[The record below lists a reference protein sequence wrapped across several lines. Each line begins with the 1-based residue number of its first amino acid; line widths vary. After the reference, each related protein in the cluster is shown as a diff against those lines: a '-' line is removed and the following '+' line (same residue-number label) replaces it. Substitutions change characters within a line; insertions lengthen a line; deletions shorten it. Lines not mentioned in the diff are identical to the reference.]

1 MPGMKTLTGM
11 TGTGSAVELA
21 EMLRQLGRGR
31 DTVLAHITPEEA
43 QMLMDQGGSGTT
55 NPATGLPEF
64 QNYEGFYG
72 EGSDPDFDI
81 YAGPY
86 TRPEITSLYPE
97 GSIARGAEGPTVYDE
112 FGPRRAESP
121 ASFDLRTGAPRQ
133 TEFDIS
139 TGQGMGFRNLETSLG
154 YPQGAIE
161 AATFRAGGR
170 TPEEV
175 IAQNFKPPEP
185 GLAQKAESGLQQVRE
200 LTAKYP
206 RLTQALGAGAQ
217 GIAAL
222 VQARRARQQG
232 REQAARFA
240 ELGRPLREEAEN
252 LRQQALS
259 GTLTPQQ
266 AAQQE
271 AIRARMRQAAA
282 SRGVTTGTQAA
293 MIENQLSRARAELSQ
308 TNLNNALRQLN
319 LANAYD
325 EAAIKV
331 SLAAD
336 READELLGE
345 IFTNIARDL
354 SGARATTPQTSR
366 MTTGQLPTQEVT
378 RRPEIPR
385 G

>member
-43 QMLMDQGGSGTT
+43 QMLMDRGGSGTI
-55 NPATGLPEF
+55 NPNTGLPEF
-64 QNYEGFYG
+64 LIDFPDQDTQYEYLQSQDMPTVDVTGGGTSVDAGPSVDMTGFRQPTG
-72 EGSDPDFDI
+72 FEQAAEPQEMPPGMRFDI
-81 YAGPY
+81 NVPSA
-86 TRPEITSLYPE
+86 TQRLDITSPIYREPFVPFERTALPE
-97 GSIARGAEGPTVYDE
+97 T
-112 FGPRRAESP
+112 
-121 ASFDLRTGAPRQ
+121 
-133 TEFDIS
+133 
-139 TGQGMGFRNLETSLG
+139 
-154 YPQGAIE
+154 
-161 AATFRAGGR
+161 
-170 TPEEV
+170 
-175 IAQNFKPPEP
+175 PPEP
-185 GLAQKAESGLQQVRE
+185 GLAQRAESGLQQVRE

-325 EAAIKV
+325 EAAIKA

-366 MTTGQLPTQEVT
+366 MTTAQLPTQEVT

>member
-43 QMLMDQGGSGTT
+43 QMLMDRGGSGTI
-55 NPATGLPEF
+55 NPNTGLPEF
-64 QNYEGFYG
+64 LDIYGGDFGAEPAYDVEAQPEGFYG
-72 EGSDPDFDI
+72 QTPTATFNPQTQETRLYRDSIFNAQPEQGSFENFYRQNLRGTVTPSPM
-81 YAGPY
+81 GPELTPPPY
-86 TRPEITSLYPE
+86 S
-97 GSIARGAEGPTVYDE
+97 GD
-112 FGPRRAESP
+112 AESQ
-121 ASFDLRTGAPRQ
+121 FG
-133 TEFDIS
+133 
-139 TGQGMGFRNLETSLG
+139 GF
-154 YPQGAIE
+154 Y
-161 AATFRAGGR
+161 GGR
-170 TPEEV
+170 APSAEEFARV
-175 IAQNFKPPEP
+175 QTALQPQIPEP

-232 REQAARFA
+232 QEQAARFA

-325 EAAIKV
+325 EAAIKA

-336 READELLGE
+336 READELLAD
-345 IFTNIARDL
+345 IFQNIARDI
-354 SGARATTPQTSR
+354 SGARTVTPQASR
-366 MTTGQLPTQEVT
+366 MTTAQLPTQEVT